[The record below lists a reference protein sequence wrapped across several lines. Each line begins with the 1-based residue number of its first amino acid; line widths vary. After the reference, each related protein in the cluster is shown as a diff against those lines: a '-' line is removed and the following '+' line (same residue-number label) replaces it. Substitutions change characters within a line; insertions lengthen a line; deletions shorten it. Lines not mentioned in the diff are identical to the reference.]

1 MLTRRQA
8 LALVIAGLAGGCA
21 RPMGDPTPFTASTEG
36 PYYLNAGDRL
46 RVLVFGQE
54 NLSNLYMVD
63 AQGAIAMP
71 LIGTVQVAGLT
82 TTEVAALIAKR
93 LQQGYLRDPDVSVE
107 IDQYRPF
114 FILGEVT
121 NPGQFAFV
129 NGLTA
134 QTAVAIAGGFT
145 PRADRTGVEITRR
158 IGNKTVSA
166 RLPLSTPIR
175 PGDAISVDERW
186 F

>member
-1 MLTRRQA
+1 MLTRRHA
-8 LALVIAGLAGGCA
+8 LALVVFGFAGACA
-21 RPMGDPTPFTASTEG
+21 RPMDDPSPFVASTEG

-54 NLSNLYMVD
+54 NLSNLYTVD

-71 LIGTVQVAGLT
+71 LIGSVQAAGLT
-82 TTEVAALIAKR
+82 TTELAAMIAKR
-93 LQQGYLRDPDVSVE
+93 LRQGYLRDPDVSVE
-107 IDQYRPF
+107 VDQYRPF

-145 PRADRTGVEITRR
+145 PRAERSGVEITRR

-175 PGDAISVDERW
+175 PGDAITLEERW